1 MQGPLSKLVFAAS
14 IAACGLALAVEKTE
28 FGKTADGETVHQY
41 TVENANG
48 VKIELITRGAAL
60 TSVMVPDRDGEM
72 ADVVFGFDDVAG
84 FESERNQYFGPIVGR
99 YANRIAGGKFT
110 IDGTEYQLATNDG
123 PNHLHGG
130 GPRSLDKV
138 VWYAEP
144 FEGDDDDGNG
154 GDGVKFTYTSPDGEE
169 GYPGNLKLT
178 VTYTLTDDNKIVIK
192 YSGTT
197 DKATPVNL
205 SNHAYFNLAGAGA
218 ATINDH
224 HLMLNA
230 DHYTPVD
237 DTLIPTGEIAP
248 VEGTPLDFRT
258 STAIGDRVDQLND
271 TSALGYDHNFVLN
284 RTEADAGKLVKAAE
298 VVDPS
303 SGRTLTVWTDQPG
316 VQFYGGNFLRGDT
329 GKDGQ
334 TYAHRGGLCLETQH
348 YPDSPNKPD
357 WPSVT
362 IKPGDTYT
370 HTQVYEFGVR
380 E

>member
-1 MQGPLSKLVFAAS
+1 
-14 IAACGLALAVEKTE
+14 
-28 FGKTADGETVHQY
+28 
-41 TVENANG
+41 
-48 VKIELITRGAAL
+48 
-60 TSVMVPDRDGEM
+60 
-72 ADVVFGFDDVAG
+72 
-84 FESERNQYFGPIVGR
+84 
-99 YANRIAGGKFT
+99 
-110 IDGTEYQLATNDG
+110 
-123 PNHLHGG
+123 
-130 GPRSLDKV
+130 
-138 VWYAEP
+138 
-144 FEGDDDDGNG
+144 
-154 GDGVKFTYTSPDGEE
+154 
-169 GYPGNLKLT
+169 
-178 VTYTLTDDNKIVIK
+178 
-192 YSGTT
+192 
-197 DKATPVNL
+197 
-205 SNHAYFNLAGAGA
+205 
-218 ATINDH
+218 
-224 HLMLNA
+224 
-230 DHYTPVD
+230 
-237 DTLIPTGEIAP
+237 LIPTGEIAP